1 MSSAHIKTNLEENEV
16 QHLIEIRGIGKDYQ
30 DGETKVQA
38 IKEMDFFIDDG
49 EFVAIM
55 GQSGSGKSTLLSILG
70 GLNRPSRG
78 NVLLDTLDV
87 YGLTSEQRADLRS
100 EYIGVIFQSFQ
111 LIPYLTVLENV
122 KMPMAITGRKGKEQD
137 KMAREV
143 LEKVGLANKADRLPD
158 QLSGGEQERVAIA
171 RAIVNKPPILLAD
184 EPTGSL
190 DSKTADEIL
199 NLLKELNDEGQTIIM
214 VTHNPG
220 QTIIMVTHNPDAC
233 RDTTRTI
240 QVKDGSCYTH

>member
-1 MSSAHIKTNLEENEV
+1 MNSANTNPAEHEV

-30 DGETKVQA
+30 DGETTVQA
-38 IKEMDFFIDDG
+38 IKQMDFYIDDG

-70 GLNRPSRG
+70 GLNHPSRG
-78 NVLLDTLDV
+78 KILLDTLDI
-87 YGLTSEQRADLRS
+87 YGLSSEQRADLRS

-122 KMPMAITGRKGKEQD
+122 KLPLAITGKKAKQQD
-137 KMAREV
+137 KMARDV
-143 LEKVGLANKADRLPD
+143 LAKVGLKNKANRLPD

-199 NLLKELNDEGQTIIM
+199 ALLKELNEE
-214 VTHNPG
+214 G

-233 RDTTRTI
+233 KDTTRTI
-240 QVKDGSCYTH
+240 QVKDGSCYAH

>member
-1 MSSAHIKTNLEENEV
+1 MDNINTNTNPNEREV

-30 DGETKVQA
+30 DGETTVQA
-38 IKEMDFFIDDG
+38 IKQMDFYIDDG

-70 GLNRPSRG
+70 GLNHPTRG
-78 NVLLDTLDV
+78 KALLDTLDI
-87 YGLTSEQRADLRS
+87 YELTSEQRADLRS

-122 KMPMAITGRKGKEQD
+122 KLPMAITGKKAKEQD
-137 KMAREV
+137 KMARDV
-143 LEKVGLANKADRLPD
+143 LARVGLTDKANRLPD

-190 DSKTADEIL
+190 DSKTADEIMG
-199 NLLKELNDEGQTIIM
+199 LLKELNSEGQTIIM
-214 VTHNPG
+214 VTHNPE
-220 QTIIMVTHNPDAC
+220 AC
-233 RDTTRTI
+233 KHTNRTI
-240 QVKDGSCYTH
+240 QVKDGANIEQ